1 MNEDA
6 LFILE
11 EMKEGMTHAIAF
23 LEKEFHKF
31 RTGKASPQMLEGV
44 KVDYYGNPTAIDKV
58 ANINT
63 PDARQIVVQPWEKNM
78 LVPIAKAIIDSNLG
92 LNPQNNG
99 EILRINVPPLTEDR
113 RREMVKKAK
122 AEAESA
128 KVAVRNIRRTSLEDA
143 KKLEK
148 NGLPED
154 EVKVLEKEIQ
164 HITDHFILQI
174 DKVLEVK
181 EKDIMTV

>member
-1 MNEDA
+1 MDEEA

-11 EMKEGMTHAIAF
+11 EMKEGMTHALGH

-44 KVDYYGNPTAIDKV
+44 KVDYYGNPTAIDKI

-63 PDARQIVVQPWEKNM
+63 PDPRQIVVQPWEKSM
-78 LVPIAKAIIDSNLG
+78 LAPLAKAILDANLG
-92 LNPQNNG
+92 FNPQNNG
-99 EILRINVPPLTEDR
+99 EILRINVPPLTEER

-122 AEAESA
+122 AEAELA
-128 KVAVRNIRRTSLEDA
+128 KVAVRNIRRTAVEDA

-148 NGLPED
+148 NGMPED
-154 EVKVLEKEIQ
+154 EVKVLEKDIQ
-164 HITDHFILQI
+164 HLTDHFILQV
-174 DKVLEVK
+174 DKQLELK